1 MRNRF
6 KMPGSEI
13 LESVVPRS
21 IIIGNSILDKIPQI
35 IDSLRIDPRI
45 MVLSGK
51 KTRKI
56 AGEEI
61 YASLEENNYDFETLT
76 VEKASL
82 EAAISVYD
90 QIHNFRPNLLV
101 CVGGGKVID
110 VGKYFTLKLKHNI
123 ELISVPTSTP
133 HDGIASPFIFLDD
146 PTEKF
151 IGETRPPVAIVAD
164 VDKIKQ
170 HPDLYRFLA
179 AGVGDTVGKM
189 TAIWDWRYAHRIKSI
204 KYSRFVGGVLQKAD
218 SLFQNQ
224 LTETIVDPEN
234 AIKVVLKALLIAGVL
249 MGTSND
255 RRVGYGSEHMF
266 ASALHA
272 EIPEADILHGE
283 RVALGTIMMAKLQ
296 GQDYVKI
303 KLILESAGCPTSIDE
318 LEEDIDQN
326 HILHALRKAH
336 TVDPMYTILGETGI
350 SENAARNVA
359 VETSVIN

>member
-6 KMPGSEI
+6 EMPGSEI

-21 IIIGNSILDKIPQI
+21 ILIGNSILGKVPKI
-35 IDSLRIDPRI
+35 IDSLRIHPRI

-56 AGEEI
+56 AGEEV
-61 YASLEENNYDFETLT
+61 YASLEENNLNFETVI
-76 VEKASL
+76 VEEASL
-82 EAAISVYD
+82 EAAIAVYD
-90 QIHNFRPNLLV
+90 QIQQFGANLLV
-101 CVGGGKVID
+101 CVGGGKTID
-110 VGKYFTLKLKHNI
+110 VGKYCSFKSKKKVEI
-123 ELISVPTSTP
+123 ISVPTSTP
-133 HDGIASPFIFLDD
+133 HDGIASPFIFLDN
-146 PTEKF
+146 PTEKY
-151 IGETRPPVAIVAD
+151 IGETHPPVAIVAD
-164 VDKIKQ
+164 IDKIKQ

-189 TAIWDWRYAHRIKSI
+189 TAIWDWRYAHRIKSV

-266 ASALHA
+266 AGA
-272 EIPEADILHGE
+272 
-283 RVALGTIMMAKLQ
+283 
-296 GQDYVKI
+296 
-303 KLILESAGCPTSIDE
+303 
-318 LEEDIDQN
+318 
-326 HILHALRKAH
+326 
-336 TVDPMYTILGETGI
+336 
-350 SENAARNVA
+350 
-359 VETSVIN
+359 